1 MKSEYDFSGA
11 EKGKF
16 YRRDAIFYFSVHLDP
31 DVNEF
36 VSKLA
41 EEREVEV
48 TALVNQLLRGEMEKL
63 EADRSL
69 I

>member
-16 YRRDAIFYFSVHLDP
+16 YRRDAIFHFPIYLDE

-36 VSKLA
+36 INKLA
-41 EEREVEV
+41 EERELEV
-48 TALVNQLLRGEMEKL
+48 ATLVNQVLRLDMEKIKS
-63 EADRSL
+63 DRS
-69 I
+69 

>member
-1 MKSEYDFSGA
+1 MKLEYDFSGA

-16 YRRDAIFYFSVHLDP
+16 YRRDAIFYFPVHLDP

-48 TALVNQLLRGEMEKL
+48 TAVVNGLLRREMEKSNG
-63 EADRSL
+63 DRSVG
-69 I
+69 

>member
-16 YRRDAIFYFSVHLDP
+16 YRRDAIFHVPIYLDE

-36 VSKLA
+36 INKLA
-41 EEREVEV
+41 EERELEV
-48 TALVNQLLRGEMEKL
+48 ATLVNQLLRLDMEKIKS
-63 EADRSL
+63 DRS
-69 I
+69 

>member
-16 YRRDAIFYFSVHLDP
+16 YRRDAVFHFPVYLDE

-36 VSKLA
+36 INKLA
-41 EEREVEV
+41 EERELEV
-48 TALVNQLLRGEMEKL
+48 TTLVNQLLRLDMEKMKS
-63 EADRSL
+63 DRSL
-69 I
+69 S